1 MHQLPS
7 STVRLLSS
15 SQVVTSVVSVVKEL
29 VENSIDA
36 RATSIDIKL
45 ENYGF
50 DKIEIRDNGDG
61 IKAVDTPVM
70 AVRHY
75 TSKINSHED
84 LESLETYGFRGEALG
99 SICSLAEVYITTKTA
114 ADELSTQYTLDSS
127 GHISSQ
133 KPSHLGQ
140 GTTVTVLKLFKN
152 LPVRKQFYSTSKK
165 CKDELKKIQD
175 LMMAYGIIN
184 PELRIILTHNK
195 AVVWQK
201 PRVSDHKSAFMSVL
215 GTAVM
220 SSMVPFQHSSE
231 EPEVSISGFLPS
243 PDSEYSLTSLSNPE
257 RSFIFINRRPVCQ
270 KDILKL
276 VRQYYSLNFKKE
288 SARSYPVFLISITLP
303 ASTVDVNLTP
313 DKTQVMIQNKEYV
326 LLAMEN
332 VLTSMYGSLPDTV
345 SRGSDRADVT
355 CVDMFG
361 NPAEQTD
368 VLVNEIEPSGN
379 EGPKTH
385 TSSFSFSNDVQNSQA
400 GKNTEACLKHQIF
413 VCDNP
418 LGPVNKSEDLDID
431 SACNKM
437 FLKGSNNNLSS
448 PRDSQSGRSVTFA
461 IDDISLLDSQS
472 HEEHLPR
479 AAQSGPL
486 ERMEEAPAVS
496 EDASQIRAESWS
508 MGNAL
513 KNSSGGNM
521 EPVKIL
527 IPGVENSGN
536 PPAGAD
542 TLVTM
547 NSAEKVPKSPSQNI
561 TNVVNTKSG
570 QIAAYDLISN
580 QVIRKPM
587 SASDIFIQEYRLKV
601 LAENPKACAED
612 ITVTSK
618 ELWKTLSEDEREK
631 YEERA
636 AEDLER
642 YTNQTKKAAEKCI
655 QRTPK
660 QTEKKLRLVS
670 AQKPRVNG
678 PLSNQQILDTLF
690 QSQKEKKPKAY
701 PVKIVSVPFTL
712 SSLKLRLQKLSEKC
726 DSSGEELGIVNKLS
740 SPGAWIIASEKKI
753 MLLNPYRVEE
763 VLLFKRLMENHK
775 VPAETLDNP
784 IILTDS
790 LLGGSHFM
798 GALYS
803 MEKENPALNGW
814 MYISDQRLVTNG
826 FRIKM
831 LPGSSVS
838 ENRVEVEAMADVLP
852 YYGLSDLKEILNSVV
867 NKNAK
872 TPFECRPL
880 KVRNYLQGEAV
891 RLSRQLPLYLSNED
905 VRDTISRMKLQLADE
920 NKTCVH
926 GRPFF
931 HHLTDIPEAK

>member
-84 LESLETYGFRGEALG
+84 LENLETYGFRGEALG

-127 GHISSQ
+127 GHITSQ

-201 PRVSDHKSAFMSVL
+201 TRVSDHKSAFMSVL

-231 EPEVSISGFLPS
+231 DPEVSISGFLPS

-276 VRQYYSLNFKKE
+276 VRQYYNLNFKKE
-288 SARSYPVFLISITLP
+288 SARSYPVFFISIILP

-332 VLTSMYGSLPDTV
+332 VLKSMYGSLPDTV
-345 SRGSDRADVT
+345 SRGSDRADVP

-400 GKNTEACLKHQIF
+400 GKNTEACLKHQLF

-418 LGPVNKSEDLDID
+418 LGPVKENEESDID
-431 SACNKM
+431 SACNKR
-437 FLKGSNNNLSS
+437 FLKGSNNNLS
-448 PRDSQSGRSVTFA
+448 PPIDRQSGCSITFG
-461 IDDISLLDSQS
+461 IDDISILDSQS
-472 HEEHLPR
+472 HEEPLQR

-496 EDASQIRAESWS
+496 KDSSHICADSWS

-513 KNSSGGNM
+513 KNSSGGNV

-527 IPGVENSGN
+527 IPGVENVGN
-536 PPAGAD
+536 PPAGAN
-542 TLVTM
+542 TLEAM

-561 TNVVNTKSG
+561 TNVVNKKSG
-570 QIAAYDLISN
+570 QITPYDLISN
-580 QVIRKPM
+580 RVIRKPM
-587 SASDIFIQEYRLKV
+587 SASDIFMQEYRLKV

-642 YTNQTKKAAEKCI
+642 YTNQTKKAAEECM

-660 QTEKKLRLVS
+660 PTEKKLRLAC
-670 AQKPRVNG
+670 AQKPRANG
-678 PLSNQQILDTLF
+678 PMSNQQILDTLF
-690 QSQKEKKPKAY
+690 QSQKERKPKAY

-712 SSLKLRLQKLSEKC
+712 SSLKQRLQKLSEKC
-726 DSSGEELGIVNKLS
+726 ESSGEELALVNKLS
-740 SPGAWIIASEKKI
+740 SPGAWIITSEKKI

-763 VLLFKRLMENHK
+763 ALLFKRLMENHN

-790 LLGGSHFM
+790 LLGGSHYM

-803 MEKENPALNGW
+803 MEKESPALNGW
-814 MYISDQRLVTNG
+814 MFISDRRLVTNG

-831 LPGSSVS
+831 LPGSSVL
-838 ENRVEVEAMADVLP
+838 ENRVEVEAMADILP
-852 YYGLSDLKEILNSVV
+852 YYGLSDLKEILNSVI
-867 NKNAK
+867 NKTAK

-905 VRDTISRMKLQLADE
+905 VQDTISRMKMQLADE